1 MDYNTRLVIFG
12 AGALGAVC
20 GLVGVY
26 LLLRKRSLIGDA
38 ICHASLPGIALGF
51 FAGVAL
57 GGDGR
62 DPFLLL
68 GGAALTGMA
77 GALSVLLLR
86 RWTMLKDDAAL
97 GIVLS
102 VYFGVGMVLLS
113 LVQQT
118 RQGNAAGL
126 EGFIYGKTAGI
137 MAADAWLIAITSA
150 TVATVLLALR
160 KEMQIL
166 CFDAT
171 FAASQGWPTF
181 ALDLVLLFCVL
192 LVVILGTSIVGV
204 LLIIAMV
211 VVPPAAARFWS
222 DQLAWNVSASVLIG
236 LLSGIFGAL
245 SSLALDRIPSGAA
258 MVLTASLLF
267 GISMIFGAKRGMLWR
282 WMHLIRLRYQA
293 DDEHVLRSIYE
304 RLESQDRAPMA
315 RGDLRSES
323 IGLIELAHLKGWS
336 LSRTRGV
343 VRRLVRGGWMTW
355 VPDDAVALTAS
366 GIQQSL
372 RAIRRHRLLEHYFA
386 RWAELSPDAIDRS
399 ADYTEHALDDSLL
412 AMLEKDALAQGAP
425 IEVPPSIHPIP

>member
-51 FAGVAL
+51 FFSVAM

-62 DPFLLL
+62 DPQYLL
-68 GGAALTGMA
+68 GGAALTGIA

-86 RWTMLKDDAAL
+86 RWTILKDDAAL

-102 VYFGVGMVLLS
+102 VYFGFGMVLLS

-118 RQGNAAGL
+118 REGNAAGL
-126 EGFIYGKTAGI
+126 EGFIYGNTAGI
-137 MAADAWLIAITSA
+137 IAADAWLIAITS
-150 TVATVLLALR
+150 TLVALVLLSLR
-160 KEMQIL
+160 KEMQLL
-166 CFDAT
+166 CFDAS

-181 ALDLVLLFCVL
+181 GLDLILLSCVL
-192 LVVILGTSIVGV
+192 LVVIIGTSVVGV

-211 VVPPAAARFWS
+211 VIPPAAARFWS
-222 DQLAWNVSASVLIG
+222 DSLSWNLALSALVG
-236 LLSGIFGAL
+236 MLSGILGAL
-245 SSLALDRIPSGAA
+245 SSFAIDRIPSGAA
-258 MVLTASLLF
+258 MVLAASLLF
-267 GISMIFGAKRGMLWR
+267 GLSMLLGAKRGMIWS
-282 WMHLIRLRYQA
+282 WMRLHRLRRQA
-293 DDEHVLRSIYE
+293 DDEHVMRSIYE
-304 RLESQDRAPMA
+304 RLESEDRAPSP
-315 RGDLRSES
+315 RGDLRSGS
-323 IGLIELAHLKGWS
+323 LPLAELAQLKGWT
-336 LSRTRGV
+336 LHRTRGV
-343 VRRLVRGGWMTW
+343 VSRLVRGGWMTLGA
-355 VPDDAVALTAS
+355 DESVALTAS

-399 ADYTEHALDDSLL
+399 ADYTEHALDDALL
-412 AMLEKDALAQGAP
+412 AMLEKDALAQGEA